1 MKIAVVGAGITGIV
15 SAYELSKQ
23 NIQVDL
29 YEKDSEIGGIAGT
42 FSYDGFS
49 LEKYYHHF
57 FKSDKYIEKLSKE
70 VGVYDNLKWVNTPMG
85 YFSQGALYDF
95 GTPVSLLKFKP
106 LDFLDKIRF
115 GMSVVKILS
124 INNWKHLEEITAYDW
139 IVKNAG
145 EEVFNTVWKP
155 LLVGKFG
162 DRYKDISM
170 AWLWGKIK
178 LRGSSKENGRE
189 ALGYFDGSIG
199 VLLHKLEDK
208 LIKNGCNI
216 ILDSEVQRIDK
227 KSKFN
232 IITKLGESTYDGV
245 ISTIPLPEFIRI
257 SRGMLPN
264 SYIEEKKSIE
274 YTAVSCM
281 ILLLKR
287 QLSKYY
293 WLNIGDESIPFG
305 GLIEHTNMIGK
316 KVYKGNN
323 ILYISNY
330 LYKDNAYF
338 DMDIEDLLDQ
348 YIPHIK
354 KINPKFD
361 KSWINDKFLFKDV
374 FAQPIIKKG
383 YSVIK
388 PEFETPIEGL
398 YVANMCSIYPEDRGV
413 NYAIKYGIDATKKVG
428 KLHEK

>member
-1 MKIAVVGAGITGIV
+1 
-15 SAYELSKQ
+15 
-23 NIQVDL
+23 
-29 YEKDSEIGGIAGT
+29 
-42 FSYDGFS
+42 
-49 LEKYYHHF
+49 
-57 FKSDKYIEKLSKE
+57 
-70 VGVYDNLKWVNTPMG
+70 
-85 YFSQGALYDF
+85 
-95 GTPVSLLKFKP
+95 
-106 LDFLDKIRF
+106 
-115 GMSVVKILS
+115 
-124 INNWKHLEEITAYDW
+124 
-139 IVKNAG
+139 
-145 EEVFNTVWKP
+145 
-155 LLVGKFG
+155 
-162 DRYKDISM
+162 M

-383 YSVIK
+383 YLSIK
-388 PEFETPIEGL
+388 PELETPIEGL